1 MRKCFL
7 KFLQV
12 SNGFLLLSAFY
23 CCIMQLVQENEKQ
36 IFFRSL
42 LLLPL
47 AAILSVSVN
56 KVKHFWQ
63 YLMIAVVSGCV
74 VIASAGNGFSKIWM
88 AVCVILA
95 AVSHFAARA
104 GRRDCWL
111 DFPAY
116 PWLIA
121 YFIMYVLGN
130 HFKHEFL
137 IYYASFG
144 AGIYFIVCNLYINLT
159 EMEAFVKTHSSL
171 ERLPVKRL
179 GKINS
184 WMMCL
189 QSGLIA
195 FAMFVT
201 PFLGIDQLIRQAGSA
216 LRALISFLI
225 GFLSSGG
232 HEETVQQAAEEMQDM
247 MLPEAYEP
255 SALLEFIYKI
265 LDIISWMIA
274 IGLVFLFLR
283 LIAKKIYGMY
293 QQFNLHI
300 EENGDKV
307 ERLIAAPSAES
318 KKTLN
323 RRRRENLFWDRSPS
337 GRIRK
342 MYKKR
347 VMQELKHPPE
357 SYLTPWEIENE
368 IRMEDEKKEIFHA
381 CYEKARYGKEEC
393 TKEDVQVMMKI

>member
-1 MRKCFL
+1 MRKYFL

-12 SNGFLLLSAFY
+12 INGFLLLSAFY
-23 CCIMQLVQENEKQ
+23 CCIMQLVQDNDKQ
-36 IFFRSL
+36 IIFRSL

-63 YLMIAVVSGCV
+63 YLMIAAASGCV
-74 VIASAGNGFSKIWM
+74 VIAASGNGLSRVWM
-88 AVCVILA
+88 VVCVVLA

-116 PWLIA
+116 PWLIV
-121 YFIMYVLGN
+121 YFFMYVLGN

-184 WMMCL
+184 RMMCL

-195 FAMFVT
+195 LAMFVT
-201 PFLGIDQLIRQAGSA
+201 PFLGIDQLIRQAGNA
-216 LRALISFLI
+216 LRTLVSFLL

-232 HEETVQQAAEEMQDM
+232 QEETVQQAAEEMQDM

-255 SALLEFIYKI
+255 SALLAFIYKI
-265 LDIISWMIA
+265 LDIISWLIA

-283 LIAKKIYGMY
+283 LIIKKIYGMY

-307 ERLIAAPSAES
+307 ERLIAAPSAEN
-318 KKTLN
+318 KKKLN
-323 RRRRENLFWDRSPS
+323 RQRKENLFWDRSPS

-342 MYKKR
+342 IYKKR
-347 VMQELKHPPE
+347 VIQELKHPPE
-357 SYLTPWEIENE
+357 SYMTPWEIENE
-368 IRMEDEKKEIFHA
+368 IGMADEKKEIFHA

-393 TKEDVQVMMKI
+393 TKEDVQVMMKL